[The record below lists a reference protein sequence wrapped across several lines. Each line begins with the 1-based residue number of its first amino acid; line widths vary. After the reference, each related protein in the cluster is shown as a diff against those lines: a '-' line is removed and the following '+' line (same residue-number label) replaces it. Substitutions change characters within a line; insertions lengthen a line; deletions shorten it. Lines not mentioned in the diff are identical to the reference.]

1 MNFADVADDAAS
13 TVEMAANA
21 VAVVAGARR
30 VPVIFDRAGV
40 TSVGF
45 VESTGPVAVA
55 AASEVPD
62 LARADAFD
70 IGAER
75 FRVKGLQPDGH
86 GLITI
91 ALEIAA

>member
-1 MNFADVADDAAS
+1 MNFAGIADDAAM

-21 VAVVAGARR
+21 TAVIDSARR
-30 VPVIFDRAGV
+30 VPVIFDRAG

-45 VESTGPVAVA
+45 VESTGPVAIA
-55 AASEVPD
+55 AESEAPGLVRGD
-62 LARADAFD
+62 TLD
-70 IGAER
+70 IGDER

-91 ALEIAA
+91 SLEIAP